1 MRNYETMRCVSDSRE
16 RTGFYAHGETLRYD
30 CPPLAFVSSVLTLS
44 LEYSFSS
51 VFPNEGLLTYAL
63 VEITSPGLIESIFI
77 FTLWSQVI

>member
-1 MRNYETMRCVSDSRE
+1 MFQAAGNVQ
-16 RTGFYAHGETLRYD
+16 GFYAHGEKLRCD
-30 CPPLAFVSSVLTLS
+30 CPPLAFASVLLSLS

-63 VEITSPGLIESIFI
+63 VEITSPGLIESIFL